1 MADLKEIIEINISR
15 ETRGVTRQGFGTPLF
30 IGTTSGVY
38 STGEYVRTYT
48 SADAV
53 LEDFGE
59 NTPEHTAALR
69 VFGQQISPTYLKIG
83 NRKQGIQSVD
93 FTIDTVADGTA
104 YSITIDGT
112 LVSVTSGTGA
122 TAEEIVNL
130 LEAEFT
136 TATAP
141 GTFVDNEDG
150 TFTVTP
156 ADPVTFTYDNSTNI
170 VATEDTESLT
180 EAYSAIKE
188 IDDDF
193 YFVSIESHSPAD
205 IEEIADVIE
214 AESKIFVTSYNG
226 SDATDP
232 TDTQDI
238 GSVLQAK
245 DLARTM
251 LIYAE
256 NPGEYPEMAFV
267 GLQAPKDPGST
278 TWKFKTVSGVTV
290 SRLTTTQSLTLKGTR
305 FDYGKGYNTYENF
318 GGRNILSEG
327 RMVNGEFVDI
337 IRFAD
342 WLEARMRE
350 RIYLTLVNSEKI
362 PYTAAGF
369 AIIEGRIREVLQEG
383 VAVGGLGSFNVT
395 VPNPRTL
402 DPNLRAN
409 RVAEGFEFVGVL
421 SGAVHFVSVQ
431 GRLTI

>member
-30 IGTTSGVY
+30 IGTTSSVY

-83 NRKQGIQSVD
+83 NQKQGIQSVD

-112 LVSVTSGTGA
+112 AVAITSGTGA

-136 TATAP
+136 SSTAP

-150 TFTVTP
+150 TFTVVP
-156 ADPVTFTYDNSTNI
+156 DDPVNFTYDNTTNI

-256 NPGEYPEMAFV
+256 NPNEYPEMAFV

-369 AIIEGRIREVLQEG
+369 AIIEGRMREVLQEG

-421 SGAVHFVSVQ
+421 QGAVHFISVQ

>member
-30 IGTTSGVY
+30 IGTTHGVY

-93 FTIDTVADGTA
+93 FTIDTVADGVE
-104 YSITIDGT
+104 YSITVDGT
-112 LVSVTSGTGA
+112 LVEVTSGTGA
-122 TAEEIVNL
+122 TAESIVDM

-136 TATAP
+136 AISAP

-150 TFTVTP
+150 TFTVVP
-156 ADPVTFTYDNSTNI
+156 EDPVDFTYDNTTNI
-170 VATEDTESLT
+170 NATEDTESLT
-180 EAYSAIKE
+180 EAFSAIKE
-188 IDDDF
+188 ADDDF

-205 IEEIADVIE
+205 IEEMADVIE

-256 NPGEYPEMAFV
+256 NPDEYPEMAFV

-369 AIIEGRIREVLQEG
+369 AIIEGRMREVLQEG

-421 SGAVHFVSVQ
+421 AGAVHFVSVQ

>member
-30 IGTTSGVY
+30 IGTTPDVY
-38 STGEYVRTYT
+38 PSGEYVRTYT

-59 NTPEHTAALR
+59 DTPEHTAALR

-83 NRKQGIQSVD
+83 NQK
-93 FTIDTVADGTA
+93 
-104 YSITIDGT
+104 
-112 LVSVTSGTGA
+112 
-122 TAEEIVNL
+122 
-130 LEAEFT
+130 
-136 TATAP
+136 
-141 GTFVDNEDG
+141 
-150 TFTVTP
+150 
-156 ADPVTFTYDNSTNI
+156 
-170 VATEDTESLT
+170 DTESLT

-188 IDDDF
+188 ADDDF

-251 LIYAE
+251 IIYAE
-256 NPGEYPEMAFV
+256 NPDEYPEMAFV

-327 RMVNGEFVDI
+327 RMVNGEFCDV

-342 WLEARMRE
+342 FLEARMRE

-369 AIIEGRIREVLQEG
+369 AIIEGRMREVLQEG
-383 VAVGGLGSFNVT
+383 VAVGGLASFNVT

-409 RVAEGFEFVGVL
+409 RVAEGFEFTGVL
-421 SGAVHFVSVQ
+421 AGAVHFVSVA
-431 GRLTI
+431 GRISI

>member
-30 IGTTSGVY
+30 IGTTPGVY
-38 STGEYVRTYT
+38 STGEYVRAYT
-48 SADAV
+48 SANAV

-104 YSITIDGT
+104 YSITIDET
-112 LVSVTSGTGA
+112 PVEITSGTGA
-122 TAEEIVNL
+122 TAESIVGM

-136 TATAP
+136 AATAP

-150 TFTVTP
+150 TFTVVP
-156 ADPVTFTYDNSTNI
+156 EDPVDFTYDNSINI
-170 VATEDTESLT
+170 VATADTESLT
-180 EAYSAIKE
+180 EAFSAIKE
-188 IDDDF
+188 ADDDF

-251 LIYAE
+251 IIYAE
-256 NPGEYPEMAFV
+256 NPDEYPEMAFV

-327 RMVNGEFVDI
+327 RMVNGEFCDV

-342 WLEARMRE
+342 FLEARMRE

-362 PYTAAGF
+362 PFTAAGF

-383 VAVGGLGSFNVT
+383 VAVGGLTSFNVT

-421 SGAVHFVSVQ
+421 SGSVHFVSVS
-431 GRLTI
+431 GKLTI